1 MAGRRKGSSATF
13 GLTPL
18 ELQMMQVLWRD
29 GPSNVQHVQKNVEGE
44 LAYTTVQTVLNGMH
58 RKGKVRRRMRGR
70 AFDYAAVVA
79 KQTVLRQAVRDFVDR
94 MFGGSSEAL
103 VMSLIQTR
111 QLDAEKVAALAAAEE
126 ESAPGGRDA

>member
-1 MAGRRKGSSATF
+1 MAGRRKGSSATL

-29 GPSNVQHVQKNVEGE
+29 GPSNVQHVQQNLEGE
-44 LAYTTVQTVLNGMH
+44 LAYTTVQTVLNALH

-79 KQTVLRQAVRDFVDR
+79 KQTVARQALREFVDR

-103 VMSLIQTR
+103 VMSLIETK
-111 QLDAEKVAALAAAEE
+111 QLDADKVAALAAEE
-126 ESAPGGRDA
+126 ESGTGGRDV

>member
-1 MAGRRKGSSATF
+1 MAGRRKGSSGTL

-29 GPSNVQHVQKNVEGE
+29 GPSNVQHVQQNVPGE
-44 LAYTTVQTVLNGMH
+44 LAYTTVQTVLNGLH

-79 KQTVLRQAVRDFVDR
+79 RKTVLRQAVRDFVDR

-103 VMSLIQTR
+103 VMNLIETK
-111 QLDAEKVAALAAAEE
+111 QLDPEKIAALAAEQE
-126 ESAPGGRDA
+126 KDDA

>member
-1 MAGRRKGSSATF
+1 MGGRRKGSSGST

-29 GPSNVQHVQKNVEGE
+29 GASNVQHVQNNVGGD
-44 LAYTTVQTVLNGMH
+44 LAYTTVQTVLNGLH

-79 KQTVLRQAVRDFVDR
+79 KKTVMRQAVRDFVDR
-94 MFGGSSEAL
+94 MFGGSTERL
-103 VMSLIQTR
+103 VMSLIETK
-111 QLDAEKVAALAAAEE
+111 QLDPEKIAALMEE
-126 ESAPGGRDA
+126 ESRDA

>member
-1 MAGRRKGSSATF
+1 VAGRRKGSSGTL

-44 LAYTTVQTVLNGMH
+44 LAYTTVQTVLNGLH

-70 AFDYAAVVA
+70 AFDYGAVVA
-79 KQTVLRQAVRDFVDR
+79 RDAVLRRAVREFVDR
-94 MFGGSSEAL
+94 MFGGSPEAL
-103 VMSLIQTR
+103 VMSLIETR
-111 QLDAEKVAALAAAEE
+111 QLDAEKIAALAEQE
-126 ESAPGGRDA
+126 KDDA

>member
-1 MAGRRKGSSATF
+1 MAGRRKGSSGTL

-29 GPSNVQHVQKNVEGE
+29 GPSNVQHVQQNVPGE
-44 LAYTTVQTVLNGMH
+44 LAYTTVQTVLNGLH

-79 KQTVLRQAVRDFVDR
+79 RDAVLRRAVRDFVDR

-103 VMSLIQTR
+103 VMNLIETK
-111 QLDAEKVAALAAAEE
+111 QLDPEKIAALAEQE
-126 ESAPGGRDA
+126 KDDA

>member
-1 MAGRRKGSSATF
+1 MAGRRKGSSGTL

-29 GPSNVQHVQKNVEGE
+29 GPSNVQHVQQNVPGE
-44 LAYTTVQTVLNGMH
+44 LAYTTVQTVLNGLH

-79 KQTVLRQAVRDFVDR
+79 RDAVLRRAVRDFVDR

-103 VMSLIQTR
+103 VMNLIETK
-111 QLDAEKVAALAAAEE
+111 QLDPEKIAALAAEQE
-126 ESAPGGRDA
+126 KDDA

>member
-1 MAGRRKGSSATF
+1 VAGRRKGSSGSL

-29 GPSNVQHVQKNVEGE
+29 GPSNVQHVQENVRGG
-44 LAYTTVQTVLNGMH
+44 LAYTTVQTVLNSLH

-70 AFDYAAVVA
+70 AFDYAPAVA
-79 KQTVLRQAVRDFVDR
+79 RKTILRQAVREFVDR

-103 VMSLIQTR
+103 VMNLIETK
-111 QLDAEKVAALAAAEE
+111 QLDPEKIAALAAEE
-126 ESAPGGRDA
+126 ESEAGGQNA